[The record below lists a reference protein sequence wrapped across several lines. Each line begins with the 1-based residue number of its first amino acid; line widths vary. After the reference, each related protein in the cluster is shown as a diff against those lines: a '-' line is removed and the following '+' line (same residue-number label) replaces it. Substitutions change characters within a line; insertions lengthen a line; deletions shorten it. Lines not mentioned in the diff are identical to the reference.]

1 MAKNF
6 QFKCPTIKYLLNCNN
21 PENWIL
27 WMQLKNISWHG
38 IFMVLSEGNKFKLC
52 VENKLILLGKK
63 KYLHNTYMGIIS
75 SINISE
81 RFWYQWRPQGLREW
95 TCLVS
100 SHWISP
106 APYFHKACS
115 TTCTP
120 APMVRDIRQSR
131 YVGQREGQ
139 GLQVTGRVTRS
150 GLGNGDLRESKC
162 RHRILKRMSNWIACR
177 VGAQASVG
185 NLKRQGD
192 LSWHPGFTEE
202 CTGCFRHAKRSGESE
217 VAPSKAGCLM
227 SWWEFRE
234 ADGAEGG
241 VMKQRGA

>member
-1 MAKNF
+1 MEFSWYWVKETNS
-6 QFKCPTIKYLLNCNN
+6 NCV
-21 PENWIL
+21 L
-27 WMQLKNISWHG
+27 RISSFFW
-38 IFMVLSEGNKFKLC
+38 E
-52 VENKLILLGKK
+52 KK

-81 RFWYQWRPQGLREW
+81 RFWWQSPQGLREW

-115 TTCTP
+115 TTWTP

-162 RHRILKRMSNWIACR
+162 RHRILKRMSNRIACR
-177 VGAQASVG
+177 VRGASQ
-185 NLKRQGD
+185 RGD
-192 LSWHPGFTEE
+192 PQ
-202 CTGCFRHAKRSGESE
+202 
-217 VAPSKAGCLM
+217 KAGWPQLTPRLHRRM
-227 SWWEFRE
+227 YW
-234 ADGAEGG
+234 
-241 VMKQRGA
+241 ML